1 MEFEWDAKKSSANE
15 KKHGIDFQTAR
26 NIWLDENRIE
36 IYAPHPVEDRRITIG
51 KHQDKL
57 WTAILPCEVIPFAS
71 FLYDMPEKR
80 RQSYM
85 ANNKL
90 AKNSAEFDR
99 RFDSGED
106 IHDLIDMSKAT
117 VIHHGKKVRI
127 TLDVAESLVKDI
139 DEIRQQ
145 IGVDRGALIKVW
157 LHERIKQ
164 EKAVSRI
171 RE

>member
-1 MEFEWDAKKSSANE
+1 MIKK
-15 KKHGIDFQTAR
+15 
-26 NIWLDENRIE
+26 
-36 IYAPHPVEDRRITIG
+36 
-51 KHQDKL
+51 
-57 WTAILPCEVIPFAS
+57 
-71 FLYDMPEKR
+71 
-80 RQSYM
+80 
-85 ANNKL
+85 KL

-106 IHDLIDMSKAT
+106 IHDLIDVSKAT
-117 VIHHGKKVRI
+117 VIHHGKKIRI

-164 EKAVSRI
+164 EKAVSRT